1 MLEIQKGKSTFIPA
15 YDFYNLVSSHDPE
28 GKLRSGAS
36 PILIEPADVIILE
49 GNFPFHLP
57 EIAKFLGIK
66 IVYLADD
73 DVRLKRKWMRD
84 IDLRKKYDP
93 RYFQN
98 RYFRTQFLRA
108 QETYLPLMQV
118 CDMVID
124 TSAAN
129 IWITTELKDLI
140 GSGI

>member
-1 MLEIQKGKSTFIPA
+1 MSFFWKVISRSIYPKSQ
-15 YDFYNLVSSHDPE
+15 
-28 GKLRSGAS
+28 
-36 PILIEPADVIILE
+36 
-49 GNFPFHLP
+49 
-57 EIAKFLGIK
+57 KFLGIK
-66 IVYLADD
+66 IVYMADD

-118 CDMVID
+118 CEMVVD

-129 IWITTELKDLI
+129 IWITPELKNLI
-140 GSGI
+140 KSTD